1 MRFTPRFIILFSFL
15 LLVPINAFS
24 DDAAPAWMRQAAS
37 ITPPAFD
44 KKIKAVVLYHEQNV
58 TLESGGNLV
67 TVENYAVKILV
78 REGRINAVAAAF
90 YLVNFGGIRDMQ
102 AWLIRPDGT
111 SKSYGKKEIIDRISD
126 PDDVYDEGR
135 IKIIDASN
143 DTDAGYVF
151 GYTVTSEVKPLFYQ
165 DKWLFQD
172 DLPTL
177 MSRYSLNLPSGW
189 KASSIT
195 FNHEDVKPQVNGT
208 SYTWELRNL
217 PPIADEPMSP
227 SFLNIAPRMAINYG
241 PDNVSQSV
249 NRAFADWTEV
259 SKWGSSLHDP
269 QVIVDDN
276 IAIKARELTANS
288 KTELEK
294 IQAIGKFV
302 QNIQYIAIDIGVGF
316 GNGMKPMPSTTVLAR
331 GYGDCKNKAN
341 LMRALLRSL
350 KVDSYPVAI
359 YSGDPDYV
367 KTEWASPRQFNHCI
381 IAIKVGPTTTGPT
394 VIDNPKLGRL
404 LIFDATDPYT
414 PVGDLPDYLQGSM
427 ALIMAGENGG
437 LVKMPVTPADFNAWN
452 RNTDVSLAADG
463 SISGTIRER
472 STGQESSYARRMF
485 RSLSNSDFNSLIERW
500 LTRGATAAQL
510 IKLTPMDKQADAGFD
525 MDVEFSAPRYGQ
537 LMQNRLLV
545 FKPAITSRTN
555 SIYLTEKTRSHP
567 VVLDSNSF
575 TETATFTLPA
585 GFVVDE
591 MPDPVSITT
600 PFGKYSTT
608 YNVKD
613 GKLVFVRSL
622 LMNRTTVPVE
632 KYNDVRDFYSK
643 MLDAEQ
649 APVVLLRK

>member
-24 DDAAPAWMRQAAS
+24 DDAAPAWMRQAAT
-37 ITPPAFD
+37 IIPPAFD
-44 KKIKAVVLYHEQNV
+44 KKIKAVVLHHEQNV

-78 REGRINAVAAAF
+78 REGRSSAVAAAF

-111 SKSYGKKEIIDRISD
+111 SKSYGKKEIIDRIFD

-195 FNHEDVKPQVNGT
+195 FNHEDVKPQMNGT

-269 QVIVDDN
+269 QVIVDDT
-276 IAIKARELTANS
+276 IAIKARELTANA

-510 IKLTPMDKQADAGFD
+510 IKLTPMDKQAEAGFD